1 MFDMYGFAAVH
12 LQPTEKMSWDELAA
26 MFDRPSRL
34 RRALSAL
41 AVMVAT
47 LPARFHRARACPG
60 LPDRSG
66 SAGGCRV
73 PA

>member
-1 MFDMYGFAAVH
+1 MFDIYGLAAVH

-26 MFDRPSRL
+26 MFDRPSL
-34 RRALSAL
+34 LWRALSGL
-41 AVMVAT
+41 ATLAT
-47 LPARFHRARACPG
+47 LPARFRRARESQG

-66 SAGGCRV
+66 SAAQCRV